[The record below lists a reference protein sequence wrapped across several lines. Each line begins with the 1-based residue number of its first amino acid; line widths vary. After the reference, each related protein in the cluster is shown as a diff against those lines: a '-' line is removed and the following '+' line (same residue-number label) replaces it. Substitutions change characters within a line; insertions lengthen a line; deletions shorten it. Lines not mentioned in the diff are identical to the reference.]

1 MAPGVAAAEGAGGEA
16 IAAATSLDA
25 SAGQATLAGLT
36 PFFKAFCNGTRA
48 AIIAFLMTGEKCV
61 CEITGELGLS
71 QPLTSHHLSILR
83 QAGFVLSRGDGARTY
98 YSIDWD
104 AFESR
109 AAAFAAVVA
118 DLRAQDAGTSCAC
131 G

>member
-1 MAPGVAAAEGAGGEA
+1 MAGAGRAAGAAIEA
-16 IAAATSLDA
+16 T
-25 SAGQATLAGLT
+25 TLAGLT

-48 AIIAFLMTGEKCV
+48 GIIEFLMTGEKCV

-104 AFESR
+104 AFEAQ

-118 DLRAQDAGTSCAC
+118 DLRAQDAGPSCAC

>member
-1 MAPGVAAAEGAGGEA
+1 MTRATSAARSGSAVGARAAAG
-16 IAAATSLDA
+16 AATLGD
-25 SAGQATLAGLT
+25 LT

-48 AIIAFLMTGEKCV
+48 QIIEFLMTGEKCV
-61 CEITGELGLS
+61 CEITAELDLS

-83 QAGFVLSRGDGARTY
+83 RAGFVRSRGDGARTY

-104 AFESR
+104 EFESR
-109 AAAFAAVVA
+109 AAAFAAA
-118 DLRAQDAGTSCAC
+118 AAALRARDAGPSCAC

>member
-1 MAPGVAAAEGAGGEA
+1 MARAVAAAGGAGPGTGAPAEE
-16 IAAATSLDA
+16 
-25 SAGQATLAGLT
+25 ATLNGLT

-48 AIIAFLMTGEKCV
+48 AIIEFLMTGEKCV

-83 QAGFVLSRGDGARTY
+83 QAGFVLSRGEGARTY

-104 AFESR
+104 EFESR
-109 AAAFAAVVA
+109 AAAFAAVTA
-118 DLRAQDAGTSCAC
+118 ALRAQDSGPSCSC

>member
-1 MAPGVAAAEGAGGEA
+1 MAGRGSAAGVALEA
-16 IAAATSLDA
+16 T
-25 SAGQATLAGLT
+25 TLAGLT

-83 QAGFVLSRGDGARTY
+83 QAGFVLSRGEGARTY

>member
-1 MAPGVAAAEGAGGEA
+1 MMAGARAAGHCATAAEV
-16 IAAATSLDA
+16 T
-25 SAGQATLAGLT
+25 TLAGLT

-48 AIIAFLMTGEKCV
+48 GIIEFLMTGEKCV
-61 CEITGELGLS
+61 CEITEELGLS

-83 QAGFVLSRGDGARTY
+83 EAGFVLSRGEGARTY

-104 AFESR
+104 ELESR
-109 AAAFAAVVA
+109 AAAFAAIA
-118 DLRAQDAGTSCAC
+118 AALRAQDAGPSCSC

>member
-1 MAPGVAAAEGAGGEA
+1 MAGAGTACRGAAAE
-16 IAAATSLDA
+16 AT
-25 SAGQATLAGLT
+25 TLAGLT

-48 AIIAFLMTGEKCV
+48 TIIEFLMTGEKCV
-61 CEITGELGLS
+61 CEITAELGLS

-83 QAGFVLSRGDGARTY
+83 EAGFVASRGEGARTY

-104 AFESR
+104 EFESR
-109 AAAFAAVVA
+109 AAAVAPAAA
-118 DLRAQDAGTSCAC
+118 TQRPRDAGPSCSC